1 MRLPI
6 NMVWFDLDDTLY
18 EHSYAVVCAMERI
31 RVQYPVFSRYEP
43 RDMMIVYNQAL
54 NAVHPDFLRG
64 TIDLSEMRLRVIER
78 FYRGVGIGTRDAPD
92 RMEFRR
98 IYEEAYGSGRRAT
111 PGSIEAVEHLKQQ
124 GMAVAV
130 LTNGKQAAQED
141 KLRAIGFESLVPSLL
156 TSERAGKSK
165 PDPGIFAWALAQTGR
180 QARDVLMIGDSL
192 ENDVEPALGVGIG
205 AVHYSPSAQTRE
217 VATQHG
223 PAPVMSEWGQLANLL
238 EGAQRDARAS

>member
-1 MRLPI
+1 MRFPI

-18 EHSYAVVCAMERI
+18 DHSYAVVCAMERI

-43 RDMMIVYNQAL
+43 RELMVLYNQAL
-54 NAVHPDFLRG
+54 NAVYPDFLRG
-64 TIDLSEMRLRVIER
+64 NIDLSAMRLRVIEG
-78 FYRGVGIGTRDAPD
+78 FYRGVGICIQEAPD

-98 IYEEAYGSGRRAT
+98 IYSEAYGSGQRAT
-111 PGSIEAVEHLKQQ
+111 PRSIEAVDLLMRR

-165 PDPGIFAWALAQTGR
+165 PDPGIFEWALAQTGR
-180 QARDVLMIGDSL
+180 RARDVLMIGDSL
-192 ENDVEPALGVGIG
+192 ENDVEPALGVGIC

-217 VATQHG
+217 VATPHG
-223 PAPVMSEWGQLANLL
+223 PAPVISEWGQLANLL
-238 EGAQRDARAS
+238 DAEQRDARTL